1 MRQSPLY
8 KGPRLTDATRPYKGP
23 LNVAEKKQSKGE
35 ETLASQLAERRI
47 SFEREQMLI
56 PKRRFRFDFVLID
69 TNLIVE
75 VEGGVYMAR
84 SRHTSGAGF
93 EKDCEKY
100 NLAILHGFR
109 VLRFTTRQVMAGDAI
124 GMIYEILVNEGV
136 KRR

>member
-1 MRQSPLY
+1 
-8 KGPRLTDATRPYKGP
+8 
-23 LNVAEKKQSKGE
+23 VAEKKISKGE
-35 ETLASQLAERRI
+35 ETLASQLAERKI

-75 VEGGVYMAR
+75 VEGGTYMAH

-93 EKDCEKY
+93 AKDCEKY

-109 VLRFTTRQVMAGDAI
+109 VLRFTTKMVLAGDAI
-124 GMIYEILVNEGV
+124 EMIYEILVNEGV

>member
-1 MRQSPLY
+1 M
-8 KGPRLTDATRPYKGP
+8 
-23 LNVAEKKQSKGE
+23 
-35 ETLASQLAERRI
+35 AERRI